1 VAIGGGVVDKTRSAF
16 HFLGSLLPVPVISL
30 RIKRFAISRKLS
42 CLTAAVVTVLSF
54 SSAPLIAQV
63 RISQVYSWGGADA
76 DGFAQDYV
84 ELHNAADAE
93 VSFAGFLG
101 FYGSDGTWLG
111 GGAVN
116 GAIPAKGFLLVG
128 VGNAGVGRPLAAAD
142 GAITDGDLPQNQSF
156 TVVVWQAIGADYD
169 FSDCVGIGE
178 VPYFF
183 EGSGPAPAAD
193 GPSLST
199 RRSDVSL
206 DGDDNAAD
214 FTVGPADP
222 RNSLFGLPTLSSIAA
237 QRINEGESTSA
248 LGFQVSAA
256 GRDPRDLLVA
266 AASSN
271 SALVPNDGPSLAL
284 GGGAGERTITV
295 TPAPGVSGKTV
306 ITITVSDGQYQ
317 TQASFPL
324 TVNGRPS
331 ITNVADIST
340 LAGTTLQPIAI
351 QVGDAEMSGETVIR
365 VMAANTTSGNSQ
377 SYEDPGDRIFRG
389 LKPDVALVQEF
400 NVSAARYSSIRAWV
414 NANFG
419 TEFHYYREPLPAGT
433 SFSIPNGVVS
443 RWPIV
448 ASGSWDDSLS
458 AIKNREFAWAK
469 IDIPGDK
476 DLWVVSLHFYA
487 SGTPTDRNSEAA
499 QLISYIQ
506 SNIPEKDYVLI
517 GGDLN
522 TQSTTEPCLSTLYT
536 LFDVTAPW
544 PSDEKGDIDTNAGR
558 VKPLDWIFAEP
569 ELDAL
574 GSPLEIGPLTFP
586 HGLVFDSRVF
596 SRLDLVA
603 PVQQQDSAATNMQH
617 MAVLREFTLP
627 APASL
632 SVTAS
637 SSNQALVRNEDLVI
651 RGAGASRTIDVTPQL
666 GASGVTTIT
675 VTVSDGEASKS
686 EQFALTVEAKTFSS
700 WLAATK
706 VPADRRGMSDRNGP
720 AELANLAAYAMG
732 IDPIEASQADMP
744 KVVAVV
750 DGGGAY
756 LSYSYK
762 RAKFSPGVSVLLE
775 GSSDLVTWLPA
786 EVMSEQVSPHSDTRE
801 GVVAQIEVPAGKNYF
816 VRLKAVSN

>member
-1 VAIGGGVVDKTRSAF
+1 MSGSIPPKGRYLVAVGAAGVGRA
-16 HFLGSLLPVPVISL
+16 LPTP
-30 RIKRFAISRKLS
+30 
-42 CLTAAVVTVLSF
+42 
-54 SSAPLIAQV
+54 
-63 RISQVYSWGGADA
+63 
-76 DGFAQDYV
+76 
-84 ELHNAADAE
+84 DAE
-93 VSFAGFLG
+93 
-101 FYGSDGTWLG
+101 
-111 GGAVN
+111 AVAYTLVHTQPCLVVLWQFSN
-116 GAIPAKGFLLVG
+116 DAWSTLDYVG
-128 VGNAGVGRPLAAAD
+128 VGNGSVA
-142 GAITDGDLPQNQSF
+142 
-156 TVVVWQAIGADYD
+156 
-169 FSDCVGIGE
+169 
-178 VPYFF
+178 
-183 EGSGPAPAAD
+183 EGGNPAPASSNALEATLRANPDAD
-193 GPSLST
+193 SNNNG
-199 RRSDVSL
+199 
-206 DGDDNAAD
+206 AD
-214 FTVGPADP
+214 FIVGAADP
-222 RNSLFGLPTLSSIAA
+222 RNSSVGMPTISGIVA
-237 QRINEGESTSA
+237 QRINEGESTEA
-248 LGFQVSAA
+248 LVFRLDDSDTPVETLSVS
-256 GRDPRDLLVA
+256 VV
-266 AASSN
+266 SSN
-271 SALVPNDGPSLAL
+271 TALVPSNGSSLL
-284 GGGAGERTITV
+284 LSGAADERTITV
-295 TPAPGVSGKTV
+295 TPVPGASGKAI
-306 ITITVSDGQYQ
+306 ITITVSDGRN
-317 TQASFPL
+317 QAETSFQL

-331 ITNVADIST
+331 ITDVADISI
-340 LAGTTLQPIAI
+340 LAGTSLPAFNFE
-351 QVGDAEMSGETVIR
+351 VGDAEMSGESIIR
-365 VMAANTTSGNSQ
+365 VMAANTTSGSSQ
-377 SYEDPGDRIFRG
+377 TYEDPGDRIFQG

-400 NVSAARYSSIRAWV
+400 NVSTSRYPSIRDWV
-414 NANFG
+414 DANFG
-419 TEFHYYREPLPAGT
+419 TDFHFYREPIQG
-433 SFSIPNGVVS
+433 IPNGIVS

-448 ASGSWDDSLS
+448 SSGSWDDSLPT
-458 AIKNREFAWAK
+458 ITNREFAWAK

-544 PSDEKGDIDTNAGR
+544 PTDEAGDIDTNAGR